1 MCIRDSLD
9 DLEHEHDDAVG
20 SFVIRETR
28 PLDINK
34 FMMWITDLLQE
45 QGGELYR
52 SKGIFYARGFKEKV
66 LFQSV
71 RMLTSMEPTDLWES
85 DDKKMTEYVVI
96 GKNLDEEQFRQG
108 FKDCLVDPPN

>member
-1 MCIRDSLD
+1 M
-9 DLEHEHDDAVG
+9 
-20 SFVIRETR
+20 
-28 PLDINK
+28 
-34 FMMWITDLLQE
+34 
-45 QGGELYR
+45 YR

-71 RMLTSMEPTDLWES
+71 RMLTSMAPTDLWES